1 MRIGPYLT
9 HFGPALQEVG
19 TTTDMTIDV
28 EEVVLVARVT
38 DIGAA
43 VVLRRLGGI
52 VMTSGDVAGTTIA
65 TLLATVDVIVMCVD
79 IGNLAQRA

>member
-1 MRIGPYLT
+1 
-9 HFGPALQEVG
+9 
-19 TTTDMTIDV
+19 MTIDV

>member
-1 MRIGPYLT
+1 
-9 HFGPALQEVG
+9 
-19 TTTDMTIDV
+19 MTIDV
-28 EEVVLVARVT
+28 EEVVLVALVT